1 MIYSN
6 IFAIIFVGYQ
16 TKKEMV
22 AIEEKSKK
30 SIFRHLGKT
39 FSGYKKYAVLTMV
52 FGCAEVMLEVLIP
65 MLMSV
70 IVDGGLYRE
79 ADFMLKWAFSPEL
92 VANRNKFVLTVGLI
106 MVCVAIVSMMCGLL
120 AAKFS
125 ALSSQGFAKN
135 LRSSLL
141 EKIQSF
147 SFANT
152 DRFSTSSLITR
163 ATTDVNTMRMTM
175 QQVLRTLMRSPI
187 MIVMA
192 TVMAFT
198 IAPHLAVIFLFCI
211 PLLAAILAVLIKT
224 GQPRFK
230 RMLRKMDAMNKAVQE
245 NLVSSRVVKAYV
257 RGDYESKRFEFL
269 LR

>member
-1 MIYSN
+1 M
-6 IFAIIFVGYQ
+6 FK
-16 TKKEMV
+16 TEKEH
-22 AIEEKSKK
+22 KK
-30 SIFRHLGKT
+30 SIFRHLGKN
-39 FSGYKKYAVLTMV
+39 FEGYKKYTVLTMI

-79 ADFMLKWAFSPEL
+79 KDFMLNWIFPAEL
-92 VANRNKFVLTVGLI
+92 IANRNKFVLTVGII

-175 QQVLRTLMRSPI
+175 P
-187 MIVMA
+187 
-192 TVMAFT
+192 T
-198 IAPHLAVIFLFCI
+198 IC
-211 PLLAAILAVLIKT
+211 
-224 GQPRFK
+224 
-230 RMLRKMDAMNKAVQE
+230 NKLCK
-245 NLVSSRVVKAYV
+245 NTSN
-257 RGDYESKRFEFL
+257 
-269 LR
+269 